1 MSASASCVMNAIKA
15 VAGLDDSLLLIS
27 DMALKPMLNLKIDIL
42 GSRSAVLKLDDVL
55 FALAI
60 SASMNPVAALALEK
74 LKELR
79 GCEMHSTQMLH
90 AGDQDTI
97 RKLGMRLTCDPV
109 FPGKDLFF

>member
-1 MSASASCVMNAIKA
+1 
-15 VAGLDDSLLLIS
+15 
-27 DMALKPMLNLKIDIL
+27 MALKPMLNLKIDIL

-60 SASMNPVAALALEK
+60 SATFNPIASLALEK

-109 FPGKDLFF
+109 YPGKDLFF